1 MHNPLEQVYEG
12 MNVLDHTGDRIGT
25 VDRIKMSDEDPASVA
40 VEQVAPNPVD
50 NKPGGLIA
58 NILETLHVDQ
68 VPSEMHDDLMR
79 RGFIR
84 VDGESLFA
92 ADRYVT
98 PDQISEISGD
108 NVILKVGKDALIRR
122 R

>member
-1 MHNPLEQVYEG
+1 MRNPLEQIHEG
-12 MNVLDHTGDRIGT
+12 MNVLDRTGDRIGT
-25 VDRIKMSDEDPASVA
+25 VDRIKMSDEDPSSAA
-40 VEQVAPNPVD
+40 VEQVTPNPAD
-50 NKPGGLIA
+50 EKPGGLIA
-58 NILETLHVDQ
+58 SFLETLHVDQ

-108 NVILKVGKDALIRR
+108 NVMLKVGKDALIKRR
-122 R
+122 